1 MESIINM
8 LVNNGVAVVVVG
20 YFLFTNYKFNEELT
34 KTLTKI
40 TMILNNIEDE
50 LKERREN
57 ENITSG
63 D

>member
-1 MESIINM
+1 MESVINM

>member
-1 MESIINM
+1 MESLVNM

-50 LKERREN
+50 LKERNDN
-57 ENITSG
+57 ENITGG

>member
-50 LKERREN
+50 LKERRDN